1 MQQLRLRLNTKAQHR
16 RGKTHR
22 SKLGTKIGPH
32 SHRAH
37 EALARHKS
45 PDFRRTG
52 PPSRTNTSP
61 QPPKDSTA
69 RSGRRPTEGRSIT
82 EGRRPGRPEE
92 ELRVGVR
99 GTQDLGV
106 NHVSGEELLVSRD
119 KTSRLW
125 QPPPRY
131 HQRRERG
138 ALGRAAEQLDNWQ
151 QRSTGSSDGERKGGR
166 KPPLLLRF
174 AGLRPP
180 EPAAAAS
187 TDSAHAPL
195 REPSPPTRRSSL
207 LHRRKSEGLPDPAT
221 ATPDLPPPSRE
232 TSPPPLT
239 GRGDNLK
246 LKTSHGLKIKIKI
259 KEVASTLYMT
269 T

>member
-119 KTSRLW
+119 KTSRLR

-151 QRSTGSSDGERKGGR
+151 QRSTATIMSSAV
-166 KPPLLLRF
+166 F
-174 AGLRPP
+174 ASMRLNATNQSYLAVTK
-180 EPAAAAS
+180 ENLADTSFCHQIKLTAE
-187 TDSAHAPL
+187 L
-195 REPSPPTRRSSL
+195 
-207 LHRRKSEGLPDPAT
+207 KSY
-221 ATPDLPPPSRE
+221 
-232 TSPPPLT
+232 
-239 GRGDNLK
+239 
-246 LKTSHGLKIKIKI
+246 I
-259 KEVASTLYMT
+259 KEIADFLEESNKFYVVRMNRTFMEQDRVYFATEFSKKYIVNLVRGKTANIRVQIAGRPSTT
-269 T
+269 